1 MPMEVNDPS
10 KNIVQNVLFPSEF
23 GSILTSYSKWLS
35 HTHSTKR
42 NWENLQIKLHKCE
55 GTFTCTRNK
64 VQGNITKTLVKKRPP
79 LLHVYFWEVFFQ
91 MKLQ

>member
-23 GSILTSYSKWLS
+23 GSILTSYSKWLP

-42 NWENLQIKLHKCE
+42 NWENLHKKLHKCE
-55 GTFTCTRNK
+55 GTFTRTRNK
-64 VQGNITKTLVKKRPP
+64 VQGNITLVKKRPAM
-79 LLHVYFWEVFFQ
+79 LHVYFWELYFQ